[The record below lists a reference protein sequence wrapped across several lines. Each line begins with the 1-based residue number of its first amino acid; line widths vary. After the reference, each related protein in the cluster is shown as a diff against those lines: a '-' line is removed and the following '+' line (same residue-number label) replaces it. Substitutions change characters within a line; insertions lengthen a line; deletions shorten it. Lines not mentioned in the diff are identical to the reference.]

1 MNTAFGS
8 LRSVLLGAFGG
19 LAAYALAAAL
29 GLAPAQ
35 RPEQGLPRLWESA
48 LQPVA
53 DLEELAPHEAVARRF
68 VAATAATALYDAQAA
83 RLMQQ
88 RSRDEAVRALAQA
101 VLQQHERTWPAL
113 QALAAQ
119 HAQALP
125 HEPGARQR
133 AALALL
139 AGAAEGRGERLFV
152 RQFGLDA
159 TLAEIARLE
168 ATLQAPLAREDA
180 ALRAWI
186 GQSLAALHERAAL
199 ARRLLPPQAARRPMA

>member
-1 MNTAFGS
+1 MNTAFGG
-8 LRSVLLGAFGG
+8 LRSVLLGAVGG

-35 RPEQGLPRLWESA
+35 RHEQAVPRLWESA

-53 DLEELAPHEAVARRF
+53 DLEERVSHEAVVARRF

-83 RLMQQ
+83 RLMQE
-88 RSRDEAVRALAQA
+88 RSRDERVRALAQA

-152 RQFGLDA
+152 GQFGLDA

-168 ATLQAPLAREDA
+168 AALQAPLAREDA
-180 ALRAWI
+180 ALQAWI

-199 ARRLLPPQAARRPMA
+199 ARRLLPQAERRPMA